1 MDSKKVQNNISEL
14 HQLTELACPELKGM
28 YIEKEVFEEPQGE
41 SIKWMAKLE
50 VKKIDDLSRNG
61 LS

>member
-1 MDSKKVQNNISEL
+1 M
-14 HQLTELACPELKGM
+14 TELACPELKEM
-28 YIEKEVFEEPQGE
+28 CIEKELYDEQQSE

-50 VKKIDDLSRNG
+50 AKKIDDLGRNG

>member
-1 MDSKKVQNNISEL
+1 M
-14 HQLTELACPELKGM
+14 TELACPELKGM

-50 VKKIDDLSRNG
+50 AKKIDDLSRNE
-61 LS
+61 LN

>member
-14 HQLTELACPELKGM
+14 HQLTELACPELKVM
-28 YIEKEVFEEPQGE
+28 YIEKELYDEQQGE
-41 SIKWMAKLE
+41 SIKWMAKIE
-50 VKKIDDLSRNG
+50 AKKIDDLSRNG